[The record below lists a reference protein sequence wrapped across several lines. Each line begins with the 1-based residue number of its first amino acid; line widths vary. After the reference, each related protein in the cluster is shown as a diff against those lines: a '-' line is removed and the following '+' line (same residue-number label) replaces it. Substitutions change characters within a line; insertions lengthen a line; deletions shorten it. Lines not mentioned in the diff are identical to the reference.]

1 MTHRA
6 LHDAKPHPDFDRPD
20 GWAPVTAEA
29 GVRFPGAAFRSI
41 DEFKRFRSDNRDLF
55 DERYR
60 REQSLGVDGASV
72 TTSGVCAPCLEV
84 TDFVSQTHGGSAT
97 PAGLWVPHWRLA
109 QTCGC
114 RFALTSHERALLH
127 MALPRLGPSAW
138 TRGGIIGRG
147 DRLLGYLT
155 ERAFSFDLW
164 PRLSR
169 SPDGAVTLPAPAQPY
184 HMILAADEVAHI
196 PPLDAALAAIA
207 HSLMPGGSFV
217 FSTPFDVEA
226 EASVIAPMFD
236 GGAATDLPLFSA
248 DAAHR
253 LGWDLITRL
262 RDAGFSDAAA
272 YCYWSEEL
280 GYLGPYNMIFLAF
293 R

>member
-1 MTHRA
+1 MST
-6 LHDAKPHPDFDRPD
+6 
-20 GWAPVTAEA
+20 EA
-29 GVRFPGAAFRSI
+29 SVRFPGAAFRSI
-41 DEFKRFRSDNRDLF
+41 DEFKRFRTDNRDLF

-60 REQSLGVDGASV
+60 REQSLAVDGTAL
-72 TTSGVCAPCLEV
+72 TTGGFCAPCLQV
-84 TDFVSQTHGGSAT
+84 TDFVSQTHGGSQTAE
-97 PAGLWVPHWRLA
+97 GRWVPYWRQA

-127 MALPRLGPSAW
+127 MALPRLGAPSWA
-138 TRGGIIGRG
+138 RGGIIGRG
-147 DRLLGYLT
+147 DRLRDYLA

-169 SPDGAVTLPAPAQPY
+169 NQAGAVALPVPPQSQ
-184 HMILAADEVAHI
+184 HMILAADELAHI
-196 PPLDAALAAIA
+196 PALDAALAAIA
-207 HSLMPGGSFV
+207 DSLMPGGSFL

-226 EASVIAPMFD
+226 EASVMTSAFEGAPPT
-236 GGAATDLPLFSA
+236 ALPLFSA
-248 DAAHR
+248 DAPHR
-253 LGWDLITRL
+253 LGWDLIGRL
-262 RDAGFSDAAA
+262 QDAGFGDAAA

>member
-1 MTHRA
+1 VST
-6 LHDAKPHPDFDRPD
+6 
-20 GWAPVTAEA
+20 EA
-29 GVRFPGAAFRSI
+29 FVRFPGTPFRSI
-41 DEFKRFRSDNRDLF
+41 DEFKRFRTDNRDQF

-60 REQSLGVDGASV
+60 REQSLAVDGASL
-72 TTSGVCAPCLEV
+72 TTSGFCAPCLQV
-84 TDFVSQTHGGSAT
+84 TDFASQTHGGGT
-97 PAGLWVPHWRLA
+97 VDGRWVPHWRLT

-127 MALPRLGPSAW
+127 MALPRLGPTSW

-147 DRLLGYLT
+147 DRLLDYLA
-155 ERAFSFDLW
+155 ERDFSFDLW
-164 PRLSR
+164 PRLLR
-169 SPDGAVTLPAPAQPY
+169 NRAGQAELPVLAGSQ
-184 HMILAADEVAHI
+184 HMILAADELAHI
-196 PPLDAALAAIA
+196 PALDAALAAIA
-207 HSLMPGGSFV
+207 RSLMPGGSFL

-226 EASVIAPMFD
+226 EESVIGP
-236 GGAATDLPLFSA
+236 GLIGAATTALPLFSA

-253 LGWDLITRL
+253 LGWDLMARL

-280 GYLGPYNMIFLAF
+280 GYLGPYNMGFLAF

>member
-1 MTHRA
+1 MST
-6 LHDAKPHPDFDRPD
+6 
-20 GWAPVTAEA
+20 EA
-29 GVRFPGAAFRSI
+29 SVRFPGAAFRSI
-41 DEFKRFRSDNRDLF
+41 DEFKRYRSDNRDLF

-60 REQSLGVDGASV
+60 REQSLAVDGATLS
-72 TTSGVCAPCLEV
+72 TSGFCAPCLQV
-84 TDFVSQTHGGSAT
+84 TDFVSQTHGGSQT
-97 PAGLWVPHWRLA
+97 DDGRWVPYWRLA

-127 MALPRLGPSAW
+127 MALPRLGPPSW

-147 DRLLGYLT
+147 DRLLDYLA

-169 SPDGAVTLPAPAQPY
+169 ARAGEVDLPVPAQSQ

-196 PPLDAALAAIA
+196 PPLDSALAAIA
-207 HSLMPGGSFV
+207 RSLMPGGSFL

-226 EASVIAPMFD
+226 ETSIAGPGFD
-236 GGAATDLPLFSA
+236 GVDPAALPLFSA
-248 DAAHR
+248 DAPHR
-253 LGWDLITRL
+253 LGWDLIGRL
-262 RDAGFSDAAA
+262 LNAGFSDAAA

>member
-1 MTHRA
+1 M
-6 LHDAKPHPDFDRPD
+6 
-20 GWAPVTAEA
+20 
-29 GVRFPGAAFRSI
+29 RFPGAAFRSG
-41 DEFKRFRSDNRDLF
+41 DAFKRFRADNRDLF

-60 REQSLGVDGASV
+60 REQSLAVDAAAL

-84 TDFVSQTHGGSAT
+84 TDFVSQTHGGSSTA
-97 PAGLWVPHWRLA
+97 AGRWVPHWRLT

-127 MALPRLGPSAW
+127 MALPRLGPPSW

-147 DRLLGYLT
+147 DRLLGYLV

-169 SPDGAVTLPAPAQPY
+169 SVAGAVEVPAPAQAH
-184 HMILAADEVAHI
+184 HMILAADELAHI
-196 PPLDAALAAIA
+196 PPLDSALAAIA
-207 HSLMPGGSFV
+207 RSLMPGGSFL

-226 EASVIAPMFD
+226 EDTVLAPGFAD
-236 GGAATDLPLFSA
+236 VPEADQPLFAS
-248 DAAHR
+248 DTAHR

-262 RDAGFSDAAA
+262 HDAGFSDAAA

>member
-1 MTHRA
+1 
-6 LHDAKPHPDFDRPD
+6 
-20 GWAPVTAEA
+20 VTTEA
-29 GVRFPGAAFRSI
+29 SVRFPGATFRSM
-41 DEFKRFRSDNRDLF
+41 DEFKRFRADNRDLF

-60 REQSLGVDGASV
+60 REQSLGVDDASL
-72 TTSGVCAPCLEV
+72 TTGGFCAPCLEV
-84 TDFVSQTHGGSAT
+84 TDFISQTHGGSAT
-97 PAGLWVPHWRLA
+97 ANGRWVPHWRLTQA
-109 QTCGC
+109 CGC

-127 MALPRLGPSAW
+127 IALPRLGPPSW

-147 DRLLGYLT
+147 DRLLDYLT

-164 PRLSR
+164 PRLLWDEAGR
-169 SPDGAVTLPAPAQPY
+169 AKLPVPAQSQ
-184 HMILAADEVAHI
+184 HMILAADELAHI
-196 PPLDAALAAIA
+196 PPLDRALAAIA
-207 HSLMPGGSFV
+207 SSLMPGGSFL

-226 EASVIAPMFD
+226 EDSVTAPWIE
-236 GGAATDLPLFSA
+236 GVAPTDLPLFSA

-262 RDAGFSDAAA
+262 HDAGFTDAAA
-272 YCYWSEEL
+272 SCYWSEEL